1 MEVKK
6 KKNFSNNGQ
15 IEVNKSVTKDL
26 ICGYSIEIY
35 EEIFDILSTT
45 EKSIKTICESDE
57 RFPNHASVY
66 RAIIRCGA
74 LGDEYTRAREAQ
86 FDVLIENLRDEI
98 DSAEPKNRF
107 EMERL
112 KLKAQMMQWA
122 ASKLA
127 RRKYGDRVAVDID
140 VDVMVKQLA
149 TQVGVSE
156 TDFRQVSEKIAR
168 GELDFSKVVEI
179 EGGEE

>member
-1 MEVKK
+1 M
-6 KKNFSNNGQ
+6 GR
-15 IEVNKSVTKDL
+15 VNKIKENVAEKENL
-26 ICGYSIEIY
+26 ICGYPIEIY
-35 EEIFDILSTT
+35 REIFDELSTT
-45 EKSIKTICESDE
+45 ELSIVKICDKEE
-57 RFPNHASVY
+57 RFPSWRTVY
-66 RAIIRCGA
+66 KAIVRDSQIGH
-74 LGDEYTRAREAQ
+74 EYTQARASQ

-156 TDFRQVSEKIAR
+156 TDFRRVSEKIAK
-168 GELDFSKVVEI
+168 GELDFSKVIEI
-179 EGGEE
+179 EASEYKEVVK